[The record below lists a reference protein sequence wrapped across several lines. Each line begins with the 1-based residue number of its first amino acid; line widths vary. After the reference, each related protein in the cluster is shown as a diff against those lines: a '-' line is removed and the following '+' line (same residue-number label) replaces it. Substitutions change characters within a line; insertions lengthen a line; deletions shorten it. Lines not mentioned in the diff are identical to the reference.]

1 MREGGDALFEVWPE
15 NARAF
20 GLFAQL
26 TTQWN
31 VGFGGYVGLRYEA
44 AYPLLDR
51 EADSPQDWRELF
63 DALREIEYG
72 ALGELNK
79 KD

>member
-1 MREGGDALFEVWPE
+1 MFEIWPE

-31 VGFGGYVGLRYEA
+31 VGFGGHVGLRYEA
-44 AYPLLDR
+44 VYPLLDR
-51 EADSPQDWRELF
+51 AADGPQDWRELF

-72 ALGELNK
+72 ALTELNK
-79 KD
+79 KG

>member
-1 MREGGDALFEVWPE
+1 MFEVWPE

-20 GLFAQL
+20 GLFSQL
-26 TTQWN
+26 KTQWN

-44 AYPLLDR
+44 AYQLLDR

-72 ALGELNK
+72 ALSELNK
-79 KD
+79 ED